1 MLRRSADHD
10 RRDYDL
16 GALTADNGSGG
27 VPQGDLLRDFAE
39 AVVAL
44 DQPAIAAAG
53 ARIREALNDA
63 AFADVAGVAAVFEA
77 LDRVADATGIPLETA
92 KAEHTAD
99 FRAEIGIDRF
109 ASAGEK
115 GQLR

>member
-1 MLRRSADHD
+1 
-10 RRDYDL
+10 L
-16 GALTADNGSGG
+16 GALTAAGGSGG
-27 VPQGDLLRDFAE
+27 VAQGNLLRDFAE

-44 DQPAIAAAG
+44 DRPAIAAAG
-53 ARIREALNDA
+53 VRIRAALDDA

-92 KAEHTAD
+92 KAEDTAG

-109 ASAGEK
+109 AAAGEK
-115 GQLR
+115 GRVA